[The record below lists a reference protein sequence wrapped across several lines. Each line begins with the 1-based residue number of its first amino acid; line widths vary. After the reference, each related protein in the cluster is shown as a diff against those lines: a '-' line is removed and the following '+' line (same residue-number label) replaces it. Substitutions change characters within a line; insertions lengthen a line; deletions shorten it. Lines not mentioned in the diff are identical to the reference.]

1 MDKKYTLK
9 DKYHYFCAMS
19 KRGAKK
25 SNGKLLTDFERG
37 TYFGMTKLIRVFATN
52 YNKRKR
58 EEKINGQSLNL
69 NNHVYTDEDLNSL
82 FDNFKDINV

>member
-1 MDKKYTLK
+1 MEQKFTLK

-37 TYFGMTKLIRVFATN
+37 TYFGFAKLIRVFATS
-52 YNKRKR
+52 YNKRKK
-58 EEKINGQSLNL
+58 EEKAFSKVLNC
-69 NNHVYTDEDLNSL
+69 NTRAYTDEDLNSL
-82 FDNFKDINV
+82 FDNF

>member
-1 MDKKYTLK
+1 MEKKFTLK

-25 SNGKLLTDFERG
+25 SNGKELTDFERG
-37 TYFGMTKLIRVFATN
+37 TYFGLAKLIRMFATS

-58 EEKINGQSLNL
+58 DEKINGQSL
-69 NNHVYTDEDLNSL
+69 YCDTRSYSDEYLNSL
-82 FDNFKDINV
+82 FDNLKDIDN